1 MEIIEKS
8 IFKTIQQ
15 RLTLNKRQ
23 KIVAASLIVTIG
35 LMYTQ
40 NVPIFVRTK
49 FIMWLGALSLIMS
62 LWALWEGMNRVKA
75 FTLLLLPALFTLG
88 VSSFYFLLPIRWLTR
103 VPVDIIFGLMFYFLL
118 LSQNVLNVAAARTI
132 PLYRA
137 ASTAAFIFSI
147 TTSVLLFHIL
157 HAFSLEFYWNGLAS
171 LMISF
176 LLSVPML
183 WSVEMENLSLK
194 ILMYSL
200 VTSVL
205 IGELAMALS
214 FWPVPSNSLMWAIF
228 LASSLFILLGI
239 NLDFLRERLSR
250 REGWLYISFG
260 IMTLLVMLVTTSWT
274 G

>member
-1 MEIIEKS
+1 MDIVNGGLIK
-8 IFKTIQQ
+8 IIQQ
-15 RLTLNKRQ
+15 RLILSKRQ
-23 KIVAASLIVTIG
+23 KIVVASVVVTIG

-103 VPVDIIFGLMFYFLL
+103 LPVDVIFGLMFYFLL
-118 LSQNVLNVAAARTI
+118 LSQNVLNVAATRTI

-137 ASTAAFIFSI
+137 ASTAAFLFSI

-157 HAFSLEFYWNGLAS
+157 HAFSLEFYWNGLIS
-171 LMISF
+171 LVIAF
-176 LLSVPML
+176 LVSVPML
-183 WSVEMENLSLK
+183 WSVEMESLSLQL
-194 ILMYSL
+194 LMYSL
-200 VTSVL
+200 VTSLL
-205 IGELAMALS
+205 IGELAMVLS
-214 FWPVPSNSLMWAIF
+214 FWPIPSNSLMWAIF

-250 REGWLYISFG
+250 REVGLYIAFG
-260 IMTLLVMLVTTSWT
+260 VMTLLVMLLTTSWA